1 MATVGA
7 SCLAMNRPTRV
18 VVVAGSLAAVAAVL
32 SRIGLARVASKY
44 VGETEQSLDRT
55 LGDAKDQDTV
65 LLVEDADALFDTDLE
80 SDDDEPD

>member
-1 MATVGA
+1 MT
-7 SCLAMNRPTRV
+7 AMNRPSRV

-32 SRIGLARVASKY
+32 SRIGLSRVASKHI
-44 VGETEQSLDRT
+44 GETETSLDRT
-55 LGDAKDQDTV
+55 LSEAQDQETV

>member
-1 MATVGA
+1 MKSLVPP
-7 SCLAMNRPTRV
+7 LTR
-18 VVVAGSLAAVAAVL
+18 LFLAVAAAALL
-32 SRIGLARVASKY
+32 SRIGLSRVASKY

-55 LGDAKDQDTV
+55 LGDARDQDTV

>member
-1 MATVGA
+1 M
-7 SCLAMNRPTRV
+7 SPMNRPTRV
-18 VVVAGSLAAVAAVL
+18 VVVAGSVAAVAAVL
-32 SRIGLARVASKY
+32 SRIGLSRVASKY

-55 LGDAKDQDTV
+55 LGDATDQDTV